1 MPPSKIICVGRNYAD
16 HAKELGNATPSAPLL
31 FMKPPSSVIASGEAI
46 ILPRASERVDYEG
59 EIGIVIGTRTRG
71 VDEQA
76 ARACVRAIV
85 ALNDVTA
92 RDLQQRDNQWTRAKG
107 FDTFCPVGAEGPVPD
122 RLEDL
127 VVVTRVNGAERQRG
141 TAGEMVFSIPKLITY
156 VAGIM
161 TLMPGDIIATGTP
174 AGVGSL
180 AAGDVV
186 EVEIPGV
193 SRVSNPVRAE
203 A

>member
-31 FMKPPSSVIASGEAI
+31 FMKPPSSLVANGEAI
-46 ILPRASERVDYEG
+46 VLPRASERVDYEG
-59 EIGIVIGTRTRG
+59 EIGIVIGTRARA
-71 VDEQA
+71 VDERE

-107 FDTFCPVGAEGPVPD
+107 FDSFCPVGAEGSVPD
-122 RLEDL
+122 KLDDL
-127 VVVTRVNGAERQRG
+127 VVITRVNGAERQRG
-141 TAGEMVFSIPKLITY
+141 TAAEMVFSIPKLIAY
-156 VAGIM
+156 ISGIM
-161 TLMPGDIIATGTP
+161 TLVPGDIIATGTP
-174 AGVGSL
+174 AGVGPL

-193 SRVSNPVRAE
+193 SRVSNPVRTA
-203 A
+203 

>member
-1 MPPSKIICVGRNYAD
+1 MSPSKIICVGRNYAD

-71 VDEQA
+71 VDERD

-107 FDTFCPVGAEGPVPD
+107 YDTFCPVGVEGPVPD

-141 TAGEMVFSIPKLITY
+141 TAAEMVFSIPKLIAY
-156 VAGIM
+156 VAGVM
-161 TLMPGDIIATGTP
+161 TLFPGDIVATGTP
-174 AGVGSL
+174 AGVGPL
-180 AAGDVV
+180 VVGDVV
-186 EVEIPGV
+186 DVEIPGV

>member
-16 HAKELGNATPSAPLL
+16 HANELGNATPTAPLL
-31 FMKPPSSVIASGEAI
+31 FMKPPSSVVATGESI
-46 ILPRASERVDYEG
+46 ILPRASQRVDYEG
-59 EIGIVIGTRTRG
+59 EIGVVIGTRVRG
-71 VDEQA
+71 IQERD
-76 ARACVRAIV
+76 ARECVRSIV
-85 ALNDVTA
+85 ALNDITA

-107 FDTFCPVGAEGPVPD
+107 FDTFCPVGVEGPVPD
-122 RLEDL
+122 RLDEL
-127 VVVTRVNGAERQRG
+127 VVITRVNGAERQRG
-141 TAGEMVFSIPKLITY
+141 TAAEMVFPIPKLIAY
-156 VAGIM
+156 IAGIM
-161 TLMPGDIIATGTP
+161 TLLPGDIIATGTP
-174 AGVGSL
+174 AGVGAL